1 MNKKLKHIRNARQKV
16 MNAAK
21 KILREEM
28 NKYVDKFGWD
38 QDIDSHLWYEVND
51 CGIGFLV
58 AINNSIKNVEQAD
71 LASDEDVME

>member
-28 NKYVDKFGWD
+28 NKYVDKFEWD
-38 QDIDSHLWYEVND
+38 RDIDSLT
-51 CGIGFLV
+51 
-58 AINNSIKNVEQAD
+58 
-71 LASDEDVME
+71 LAKEASML